1 MGWYRQ
7 SFISSLAWAFCL
19 ANESKRQRQE
29 KRVVQQLLLPKTAY
43 FVIVKRSNSE
53 IQCTNW
59 RTIILH
65 CFTPCL
71 RSNTSLVPIFQSPE
85 ILTLSRFQ
93 TKTASIF
100 QFKTWMAFVLV
111 FSWFKSFIQ
120 FENKQQAMEKNFLK
134 VWIHDFRR
142 NPSNTRDNCAIYSSY
157 YMKYWIFFSGA
168 NMVQFLMMD
177 FREIA
182 KSLSG
187 LGGKN
192 LL

>member
-1 MGWYRQ
+1 MHEIHISIKIAPPVKQQCDNFSWDVIVSLSYRH
-7 SFISSLAWAFCL
+7 WAFCL

-71 RSNTSLVPIFQSPE
+71 RSNTSLVPILQSPE

-100 QFKTWMAFVLV
+100 QFKTWMAFVLA

-120 FENKQQAMEKNFLK
+120 FENKQQAMEKKLL
-134 VWIHDFRR
+134 
-142 NPSNTRDNCAIYSSY
+142 
-157 YMKYWIFFSGA
+157 
-168 NMVQFLMMD
+168 Q
-177 FREIA
+177 
-182 KSLSG
+182 SLNSRF
-187 LGGKN
+187 
-192 LL
+192 